1 MSRKDLQNA
10 KDAKQDEFYT
20 QLNDIELELKHYKD
34 FFKGKIVL
42 CNCDDPF
49 ESNFF
54 KYFAMNFNYL
64 QLKKLIC
71 TCYDGSSVVGEQL
84 SIFDFI
90 EEKDIKE
97 KRTAYK
103 IEITEVKDLNEDGAT
118 DLYDVESLIKNDK
131 NILTKLKEN
140 GDFRSPECIEL
151 LKEADV
157 VVTNPPFSL
166 FREYVAKLVE
176 YNKKFLI
183 IGNQNAITYKEIFP
197 LFQQNKLWLGVSI
210 HSGDR
215 EFRIPDNYEVR
226 SKSLRVDEKGNKYI
240 RVVGVR
246 WFTNIDN
253 KDRHE
258 KLTLYK
264 KYNPDDYPKYENYDA
279 INVNKT
285 SDIPD
290 DYYECIGVPITFL
303 DKYNPDQFEI
313 IRFRKGDDDKDL
325 VYLRE
330 RESMALLSNHYK
342 TKKEF
347 LIKTMIRYGLK
358 EEDLDYC
365 NGEMGVPI
373 TFLDKFNHE
382 QFELIALGIV
392 GSIKFSCDRR
402 MEILDKNG
410 NGTGKY
416 TVNAKGTLYR
426 KWSKLLDKNKPAA
439 FRDCETGELYQSIY
453 ARVIIKRRLIS

>member
-215 EFRIPDNYEVR
+215 EFRIPNNYEVR

-330 RESMALLSNHYK
+330 RERVWPY
-342 TKKEF
+342 
-347 LIKTMIRYGLK
+347 
-358 EEDLDYC
+358 
-365 NGEMGVPI
+365 
-373 TFLDKFNHE
+373 
-382 QFELIALGIV
+382 
-392 GSIKFSCDRR
+392 
-402 MEILDKNG
+402 
-410 NGTGKY
+410 
-416 TVNAKGTLYR
+416 
-426 KWSKLLDKNKPAA
+426 
-439 FRDCETGELYQSIY
+439 FRI
-453 ARVIIKRRLIS
+453 IIKRKRNS